1 MRVEQILL
9 PLRSPWLVP
18 VVAALLVAVVLFR
31 GHQSLRSTEKVTLDE
46 FNRRQLV
53 LAHEAAGAIERYFE
67 TLTADSRER
76 EAG

>member
-18 VVAALLVAVVLFR
+18 VVAALLVAVVLFL
-31 GHQSLRSTEKVTLDE
+31 GHRTFRSTEKPTLDE

-53 LAHEAAGAIERYFE
+53 LAHEAAGAIEQYFE
-67 TLTADSRER
+67 TLAADFRER